1 MGIATLLVGPY
12 AIAKAFTSKGVNNY
26 LRKSFQQYQNEAVE
40 SFAKTGE
47 ISNFRKTVTS
57 MRQLS
62 EKLLSENIIDRQTFD
77 SFLMI
82 LPSAVSRLQE
92 DIRVQKQAKLDV
104 EKLEKDSK
112 EDANEP
118 VENLG

>member
-1 MGIATLLVGPY
+1 MKRLSL
-12 AIAKAFTSKGVNNY
+12 
-26 LRKSFQQYQNEAVE
+26 
-40 SFAKTGE
+40 FAKTGE

-77 SFLMI
+77 SFNDT

-92 DIRVQKQAKLDV
+92 DIRVQKT
-104 EKLEKDSK
+104 S
-112 EDANEP
+112 
-118 VENLG
+118 